1 MTANVYLIDDRYHG
15 LVEALM
21 QGFIRAATSHLTDM
35 RDETVNALA
44 EAGVMPASTCGDFA
58 CDCFEHTVAHMQA

>member
-1 MTANVYLIDDRYHG
+1 MNVYIPDHDHQN

-44 EAGVMPASTCGDFA
+44 EAGVMPERARGDFEG
-58 CDCFEHTVAHMQA
+58 DNLSDRDSVV

>member
-1 MTANVYLIDDRYHG
+1 MTANVYISDDRYHG

-35 RDETVNALA
+35 RDETVNVLA
-44 EAGVMPASTCGDFA
+44 EAGVMPDSTRGDFA
-58 CDCFEHTVAHMQA
+58 CDHFEQTVAQLQA